1 MKKVSIIFIYVLTAV
16 VTFVNSFYMIRGAVF
31 SDINDLPKG
40 KHCMTLENPDNT
52 AQIDMYTIDNNLGC
66 AVRCELTTGKN
77 TRNVFW
83 QTGIE
88 NAAIYWEDN
97 KNVNINGVSLDV
109 IDGGFYDCRRGIS
122 LFQDGAI
129 EGGEATANE

>member
-1 MKKVSIIFIYVLTAV
+1 MKKVPIILIYVLTAV
-16 VTFVNSFYMIRGAVF
+16 VTIVNSFYMIKGTIF
-31 SDINDLPKG
+31 SDIKDLPTG
-40 KHCMTLENPDNT
+40 KYYNSYENPENT
-52 AQIDMYTIDNNLGC
+52 ARIDMYSIENNLGC
-66 AVRCELTTGKN
+66 AVRCELTVGKK

-88 NAAIYWEDN
+88 NADVYWEDN
-97 KNVNINGVSLDV
+97 KNVNINGVSIDV

-129 EGGEATANE
+129 EGGEAENK